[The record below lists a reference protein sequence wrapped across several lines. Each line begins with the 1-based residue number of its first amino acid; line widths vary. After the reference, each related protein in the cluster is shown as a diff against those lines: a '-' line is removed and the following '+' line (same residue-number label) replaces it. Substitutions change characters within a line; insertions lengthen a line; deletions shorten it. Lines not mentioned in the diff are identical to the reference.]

1 MCDYSLNVPETQINK
16 MADAI
21 DYFLT
26 SRDRP
31 IKEMLEF
38 LLILSNTI
46 IQSDKDCAI
55 LNREIVDLILRTGKL
70 FYSQY
75 KLENWQMN
83 FKSDIYVL
91 GNKMAYN
98 DDIDEFAKGSLLDLT
113 FRNKLIQIV
122 QKFKTEFVD
131 NATFL

>member
-98 DDIDEFAKGSLLDLT
+98 DDVDEFAKGSLLDLT

>member
-1 MCDYSLNVPETQINK
+1 
-16 MADAI
+16 
-21 DYFLT
+21 
-26 SRDRP
+26 
-31 IKEMLEF
+31 MLEF

-98 DDIDEFAKGSLLDLT
+98 DDVDEFAKGSLLDLT